1 MKNLCVFAADY
12 NNLQLSQSGFYG
24 VSMLTFKD
32 IIREN
37 DDAEPHFSTLNL
49 LDWVHEA
56 AQNVLN

>member
-12 NNLQLSQSGFYG
+12 NNLKLSQSGFYG

-37 DDAEPHFSTLNL
+37 DDAEPRFSTLNL
-49 LDWVHEA
+49 
-56 AQNVLN
+56 